1 MVARS
6 GVSRR
11 DFDDAFESPQDCI
24 LAAFSDGLALL
35 SGAILEATYREER
48 WLERLRAGLVAL
60 LGFLDDEPEWASFLI
75 LKASVEGSSALQCQQ
90 RLQEV
95 LGALLNEGRGREIAP
110 APAELS
116 SPVLTSELI
125 LGGVFSLIR
134 TRMLEGDCGALVELA
149 PSLMPFIVAPYL
161 GMPLAKVELSE
172 SGTADGEAPSPSGE
186 LPILFTHRTT
196 MVLRAIAAKPRSSNG
211 AIARAAGLID
221 EGQMSKL
228 LKRLEQ
234 RGLIEH
240 VTPQRGSRRLKAWL
254 LTPTGRRVLLSFGSD
269 PDRSRRAGPR
279 HRALE
284 PA

>member
-1 MVARS
+1 VVARS

-11 DFDDAFESPQDCI
+11 DLDEVFESPQDCI
-24 LAAFSDGLALL
+24 LAAFSDGLGLL
-35 SGAILEATYREER
+35 SAAVLEATYREER

-60 LGFLDDEPEWASFLI
+60 LGFLDDEPQWASFLI

-95 LGALLNEGRGREIAP
+95 LGALLNEGRGKEI

-116 SPVLTSELI
+116 SPVLTNELI

-134 TRMLEGDCGALVELA
+134 TRMLEGDRGALVELA

-161 GMPLAKVELSE
+161 GMPLARVELSE
-172 SGTADGEAPSPSGE
+172 SGTAEGDAPSPSGE

-240 VTPQRGSRRLKAWL
+240 VPPQRGSRRLKAWL

-269 PDRSRRAGPR
+269 PDSIAAVQA
-279 HRALE
+279 HDRALE